1 VCIGTAVE
9 WYDYSFTLLQYISES
24 NYSLSLRLFS
34 VCSDIVCRDYPISN
48 DKIGA
53 ARAMAVISCIS
64 IALNCA
70 ASILV
75 AAEKW
80 SDWATIASIVSRW
93 ASALFVCITLGI
105 VAGWQVDTKVTIVEP
120 VEGIVSIINDSY
132 HATAGFGLFST
143 SAVLLI
149 LCARSRFDSPSPT
162 SQVDNP
168 LAIQSRQ

>member
-1 VCIGTAVE
+1 MCIGTAVE
-9 WYDYSFTLLQYISES
+9 WYNYSFTLRQYISES
-24 NYSLSLRLFS
+24 NYSLSFRLFS
-34 VCSDIVCRDYPISN
+34 VCSDIVCRDYPVSN

-53 ARAMAVISCIS
+53 AQAMAVISCIS
-64 IALNCA
+64 IAFQCA

-80 SDWATIASIVSRW
+80 TDWATIANFVSRW
-93 ASALFVCITLGI
+93 ASALFVCITMGI

-120 VEGIVSIINDSY
+120 VEGIVSILNDSY
-132 HATAGFGLFST
+132 HATAGFGLFAT
-143 SAVLLI
+143 AAVLLVFF
-149 LCARSRFDSPSPT
+149 ARSHIEPPSPT

>member
-9 WYDYSFTLLQYISES
+9 WYNYSFTLRQYISERD
-24 NYSLSLRLFS
+24 YSLSLRLFS

-53 ARAMAVISCIS
+53 AQAMAVISCIS
-64 IALNCA
+64 IAFQCA

-80 SDWATIASIVSRW
+80 TDWATIANIVGRW
-93 ASALFVCITLGI
+93 TSAAFVCITLGI

-120 VEGIVSIINDSY
+120 VEGIVSIVNDSY
-132 HATAGFGLFST
+132 NATAGFGLFAT
-143 SAVLLI
+143 AAVLLI
-149 LCARSRFDSPSPT
+149 LCARSRFDSPPPT

-168 LAIQSRQ
+168 LAVQSRQ